1 MQRRTSFG
9 WGLLVLAVMNVGL
22 RAQFPGVPSVPG
34 VPGAPTYPPT
44 TTLPSSVAAPS
55 NIWSFFCPTSAQMA
69 AWKKAFCGTGIGTMF
84 SAMLSPVSLYTGGLM
99 GQCCPPG
106 SYPPG
111 PPPVPGSP
119 EDTAD
124 KIKADEAAAKARR
137 AAMRYLGTV
146 DCHYWP
152 EAEKALITG
161 LRTDKNDCVR
171 WEAAHSLG
179 NGCCCTRKTIAALKL
194 VVEGS
199 EADGNPS
206 ETSIWVKGEALAS
219 LQHCICCFRDKPAE
233 VPKEKAGPTA
243 AVTPEVLPAYYYKL
257 NDIPRDRFVAEA
269 SQVIAQAA
277 AAGLKP
283 GTAALQP
290 GAQSVTHILAK
301 AADPKAYPRPVAQ
314 LEPPMAEPPAG
325 RLQPVAAGT
334 PPAAAVPKPGS
345 RDLYTILKERWGWGT
360 ETVVE
365 YPATAAPA
373 IQPAQAI
380 QPMQATQPIQ
390 TTAPPPVT
398 VPPPGSRDLLTI
410 FKNSRGG

>member
-1 MQRRTSFG
+1 MRQRTSFG

-22 RAQFPGVPSVPG
+22 KAQIPGIPSVPG
-34 VPGAPTYPPT
+34 VPSAPGYPPT

-55 NIWSFFCPTSAQMA
+55 NIWSFFCPTSAQLA
-69 AWKKAFCGTGIGTMF
+69 AWKKGFCGTGIGTMF

-99 GQCCPPG
+99 GECCPPG

-199 EADGNPS
+199 EADGNPA

-243 AVTPEVLPAYYYKL
+243 AATPDVLPAYYYNL
-257 NDIPRDRFVAEA
+257 NDIPRDRFVADA
-269 SQVIAQAA
+269 SQVIAQAS

-290 GAQSVTHILAK
+290 GAQSVSHILAK
-301 AADPKAYPRPVAQ
+301 AADPKAFPRPAAP
-314 LEPPMAEPPAG
+314 LEPPLEEPPTG

-334 PPAAAVPKPGS
+334 AAPPAAPRPGT
-345 RDLYTILKERWGWGT
+345 RDLYTILKERWGRGT
-360 ETVVE
+360 ETIVE
-365 YPATAAPA
+365 YPAAAPTM
-373 IQPAQAI
+373 QPVQAAQ
-380 QPMQATQPIQ
+380 P
-390 TTAPPPVT
+390 TTPSPVT
-398 VPPPGSRDLLTI
+398 APPPGSRDLLTI
-410 FKNSRGG
+410 FKNSRGGQ